1 MEKLINNYKTSK
13 DYNKLVEFL
22 KNGETVIG
30 TVEISHVEKS
40 RYKQITIVE
49 KKLVMIYGY
58 LESKF
63 GSHEFSIMI
72 GNEETSIYEDIVNC
86 EMTEN
91 RFSTFI
97 ETCKDYNLEYIIP
110 NKQENE
116 NKED

>member
-22 KNGETVIG
+22 KNGDTVIG
-30 TVEISHVEKS
+30 TVEISHVEES
-40 RYKQITIVE
+40 RYKQITVVE

-63 GSHEFSIMI
+63 ESFKLILMI
-72 GNEETSIYEDIVNC
+72 GDEENSIYEDIVNC

-91 RFSTFI
+91 RFSTFM

-110 NKQENE
+110 NKQDNE